1 MSGSS
6 CMLFKALGIVNN
18 CGEEPQPDLNA
29 LTKDANDKA
38 IAHLM
43 AQREANNVDLADRK
57 RAAFAARKL
66 IATDVVAHTSHVKMN
81 VAKSN
86 QM

>member
-1 MSGSS
+1 
-6 CMLFKALGIVNN
+6 
-18 CGEEPQPDLNA
+18 
-29 LTKDANDKA
+29 
-38 IAHLM
+38 M
-43 AQREANNVDLADRK
+43 AQREANRVDLADRK